1 MMRLAGAALNG
12 LHGLESRRNIMER
25 QRQKFLQ
32 LETRQVNILNIR
44 LQELELKFMHR
55 NMQTLQ
61 VMM

>member
-1 MMRLAGAALNG
+1 
-12 LHGLESRRNIMER
+12 MER